1 MYNGKITI
9 LVLQSPS
16 YKVLLTKGH
25 PSYQDI
31 FQMCQDSNILVNCPP
46 PSRETTPLIRT
57 FFHCWRGG
65 LIRGGILYQEI
76 LVFMKNIVPTLSQG
90 RRSIVVMV
98 VWWLDL
104 QLLVQSVPITT
115 KVFNTNPAHDQVYST
130 KHYVIKFVSDLRQ
143 VVGFLVPPPI
153 KLTMTI

>member
-46 PSRETTPLIRT
+46 PLKRDHPSNKDT
-57 FFHCWRGG
+57 FSLLKGWPYKRGNTVPRNTCIYEKYCTNSVSG
-65 LIRGGILYQEI
+65 EEEHRGH
-76 LVFMKNIVPTLSQG
+76 G
-90 RRSIVVMV
+90 RM
-98 VWWLDL
+98 
-104 QLLVQSVPITT
+104 
-115 KVFNTNPAHDQVYST
+115 
-130 KHYVIKFVSDLRQ
+130 
-143 VVGFLVPPPI
+143 VVGFTTTCAI
-153 KLTMTI
+153 STYHH